1 MEAQIREDSVL
12 EFKALTMSKRIFEQL
27 RQVKPDEV
35 EGEGAY
41 EAKFIGWVHD
51 GHCEYFIGK
60 AHGTLV
66 RVPRMDMWEWMV
78 AWLGGHEQF
87 KAEAQKLNTGS
98 AQYMNIKLDEYRNSV
113 PQIFLK

>member
-1 MEAQIREDSVL
+1 MEPQIREDKVL
-12 EFKALTMSKRIFEQL
+12 EFKALTMSKRIFDQL
-27 RQVKPDEV
+27 RQVKPNEV

-51 GHCEYFIGK
+51 GPSEYFIGK

-66 RVPRMDMWEWMV
+66 RVSRIDMRSWM
-78 AWLGGHEQF
+78 AGKLGSFEL
-87 KAEAQKLNTGS
+87 AEAKKLDIGPS
-98 AQYMNIKLDEYRNSV
+98 RYVDIKLDEYRNNL